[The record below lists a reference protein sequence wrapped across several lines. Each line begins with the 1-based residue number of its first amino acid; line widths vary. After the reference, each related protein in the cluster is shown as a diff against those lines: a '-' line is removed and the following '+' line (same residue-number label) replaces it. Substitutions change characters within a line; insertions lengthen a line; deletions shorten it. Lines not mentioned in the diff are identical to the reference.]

1 MTAFMKYLLT
11 IGFLS
16 IFLVACG
23 TSTDTTNSVK
33 DTTNENEIEQTVEET
48 EQTVE
53 ETEQTVEETGQ
64 TVEETEQ
71 ETEQE
76 QEIENENEESQQ
88 EIEKNPEE
96 EPKEQVEKESV
107 EETSPATEIKISYSY
122 NGEPKQENA
131 IWTKSDNQTFGLY
144 VLPTYELTAEEPNK
158 DILFHKENDFHFM
171 RIEILPGDS
180 DQNSLKENTLAQL
193 QAVNEDVQTLSPE
206 TDEFFQNATVLQA
219 KKASEI
225 VTAYLIDQGDKIIK
239 LTIFTN
245 EQENHQDAFLQMA
258 KNLKVD

>member
-23 TSTDTTNSVK
+23 TNTDTTNSVK

-48 EQTVE
+48 GQTVEETGQTVE

-64 TVEETEQ
+64 TVE
-71 ETEQE
+71 
-76 QEIENENEESQQ
+76 

-107 EETSPATEIKISYSY
+107 EETSPATEVKISYSY
-122 NGEPKQENA
+122 NGESKQENA
-131 IWTKSDNQTFGLY
+131 IWTKSDNQAFGLY

-219 KKASEI
+219 KKDSEI

>member
-1 MTAFMKYLLT
+1 MTRFMKYLLT

-16 IFLVACG
+16 ILLVACG
-23 TSTDTTNSVK
+23 TNTDTTNSVK
-33 DTTNENEIEQTVEET
+33 DTTNENGIE
-48 EQTVE
+48 
-53 ETEQTVEETGQ
+53 Q

-76 QEIENENEESQQ
+76 QEQEIEKENEEPQQ
-88 EIEKNPEE
+88 EIENNPEE

-122 NGEPKQENA
+122 NGESKQESA
-131 IWTKSDNQTFGLY
+131 IWTKSDNQAFGLY
-144 VLPTYELTAEEPNK
+144 VLPTYELSAEEPNK
-158 DILFHKENDFHFM
+158 DVLFHKENDLHFM

-206 TDEFFQNATVLQA
+206 TDEFFQNATILQA
-219 KKASEI
+219 KKDSEI
-225 VTAYLIDQGDKIIK
+225 VTAYLIEQGDKIIK

>member
-23 TSTDTTNSVK
+23 TNTDTTSSVK

-48 EQTVE
+48 EQ
-53 ETEQTVEETGQ
+53 
-64 TVEETEQ
+64 

-76 QEIENENEESQQ
+76 QEIENENKNENEESQQ
-88 EIEKNPEE
+88 EIQKNPEE

-122 NGEPKQENA
+122 NGESKQENA
-131 IWTKSDNQTFGLY
+131 IWTKSDNQAFGLY
-144 VLPTYELTAEEPNK
+144 VLPIYELTAEEPNK

-193 QAVNEDVQTLSPE
+193 QAVNEDVQILSPE
-206 TDEFFQNATVLQA
+206 PDDFFQNATIMQA
-219 KKASEI
+219 KKDNEI
-225 VTAYLIDQGDKIIK
+225 VTAYLIEQEDKFIK

-245 EQENHQDAFLQMA
+245 EQENHRDAFVQMA

>member
-1 MTAFMKYLLT
+1 MTRFMKYLLT

-16 IFLVACG
+16 ILLVACG
-23 TSTDTTNSVK
+23 TNTDTTNSVK

-48 EQTVE
+48 EQ
-53 ETEQTVEETGQ
+53 
-64 TVEETEQ
+64 

-76 QEIENENEESQQ
+76 QEQ
-88 EIEKNPEE
+88 EIEKENEKPQQENENNPVEEPKEQVEKENNPVE

-122 NGEPKQENA
+122 NGESKQENA

-144 VLPTYELTAEEPNK
+144 ILPTYELSAEEPNK
-158 DILFHKENDFHFM
+158 DVLYYKEDDYHFM

-180 DQNSLKENTLAQL
+180 DQNSLKETTLAQL

-206 TDEFFQNATVLQA
+206 ANDIQNATIMQA
-219 KKASEI
+219 KKDNEI
-225 VTAYLIDQGDKIIK
+225 VTAYLIEQEDKFIK

-245 EQENHQDAFLQMA
+245 EQENHQDAFVQMA

>member
-1 MTAFMKYLLT
+1 MTTFMKYLLT

-23 TSTDTTNSVK
+23 TNTDTTNSVK

-48 EQTVE
+48 GQ
-53 ETEQTVEETGQ
+53 ETEQ
-64 TVEETEQ
+64 
-71 ETEQE
+71 EQE
-76 QEIENENEESQQ
+76 QEIENENEEPQQ
-88 EIEKNPEE
+88 EIKKNPEE

-107 EETSPATEIKISYSY
+107 EETSPATEIKISYSS
-122 NGEPKQENA
+122 NGESKQESA
-131 IWTKSDNQTFGLY
+131 LWTKSDNQAFGLY
-144 VLPTYELTAEEPNK
+144 VLPTYELSAEEPNK
-158 DILFHKENDFHFM
+158 DVLFHKENDLHFM

-206 TDEFFQNATVLQA
+206 TDEFFQNATILQA
-219 KKASEI
+219 KKDSEI
-225 VTAYLIDQGDKIIK
+225 VTAYLIEQGDKIIK

>member
-1 MTAFMKYLLT
+1 MTTFMKYLLT

-23 TSTDTTNSVK
+23 TNTDTTNSVK
-33 DTTNENEIEQTVEET
+33 DATNENDIE
-48 EQTVE
+48 
-53 ETEQTVEETGQ
+53 Q

-76 QEIENENEESQQ
+76 QEIEKENEEPQQ

-107 EETSPATEIKISYSY
+107 EETSPATEMKISYSY
-122 NGEPKQENA
+122 NGESKQESA

-144 VLPTYELTAEEPNK
+144 ILPTYELSAEEPNK
-158 DILFHKENDFHFM
+158 DVLYYKEDDHHFM
-171 RIEILPGDS
+171 RIEVLAGDS
-180 DQNSLKENTLAQL
+180 DQDSLKEITLAQL

-206 TDEFFQNATVLQA
+206 ANDIQNATIMQA
-219 KKASEI
+219 KKDNEI
-225 VTAYLIDQGDKIIK
+225 VTAYLIEQEDKIIK

-245 EQENHQDAFLQMA
+245 EQENHQDAFVQMA

>member
-1 MTAFMKYLLT
+1 MTRFMKYLLT

-16 IFLVACG
+16 ILLVACG
-23 TSTDTTNSVK
+23 TNTDTTNSVK

-48 EQTVE
+48 EQ
-53 ETEQTVEETGQ
+53 ET
-64 TVEETEQ
+64 

-76 QEIENENEESQQ
+76 QEQ
-88 EIEKNPEE
+88 EIEKENEEPQQENENNPVE

-122 NGEPKQENA
+122 NGESKQENA

-144 VLPTYELTAEEPNK
+144 ILPTYELSAEEPNK
-158 DILFHKENDFHFM
+158 DVLYYKEDDHHFM
-171 RIEILPGDS
+171 RIEVLPGDS

-206 TDEFFQNATVLQA
+206 ANDIQNATIMQA
-219 KKASEI
+219 KKDNEI
-225 VTAYLIDQGDKIIK
+225 VTAYLIEQEDKFIK

-245 EQENHQDAFLQMA
+245 EQENHQDAFVQMA

>member
-1 MTAFMKYLLT
+1 MTRFMKYLLT

-16 IFLVACG
+16 ILLVACG
-23 TSTDTTNSVK
+23 TNTDTTNSVK
-33 DTTNENEIEQTVEET
+33 DTTNENEIEQTVEEA
-48 EQTVE
+48 EQ
-53 ETEQTVEETGQ
+53 ETEQET
-64 TVEETEQ
+64 

-76 QEIENENEESQQ
+76 QEIEKKNEEPQQENEN
-88 EIEKNPEE
+88 NPVE

-122 NGEPKQENA
+122 NGESKQENA

-144 VLPTYELTAEEPNK
+144 ILPTYELSAEEPNK
-158 DILFHKENDFHFM
+158 DVLYYKEDDYHFM
-171 RIEILPGDS
+171 RIEVLPGDS
-180 DQNSLKENTLAQL
+180 DQNSLKENTLTQL

-206 TDEFFQNATVLQA
+206 ANDIQNATIMQA
-219 KKASEI
+219 KKDNEI
-225 VTAYLIDQGDKIIK
+225 VTAYLIEQEDKFLK

-245 EQENHQDAFLQMA
+245 EQENHQDAFVQMA